1 MNCLTLKTRVP
12 IPTTAASIDVGNSSY
27 IIITR
32 TVTGHTRG
40 QATDKDT
47 KRGQKG
53 RLSGGRPI
61 RLRGS
66 GRKGRKE
73 KTSMHRKGKNVRA

>member
-1 MNCLTLKTRVP
+1 MFFSSSVLYAGKD
-12 IPTTAASIDVGNSSY
+12 IPYY
-27 IIITR
+27 IISTR